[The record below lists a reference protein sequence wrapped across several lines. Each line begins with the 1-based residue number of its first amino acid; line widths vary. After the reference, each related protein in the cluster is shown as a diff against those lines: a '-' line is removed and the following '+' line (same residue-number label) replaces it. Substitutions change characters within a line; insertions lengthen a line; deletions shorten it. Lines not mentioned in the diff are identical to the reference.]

1 MIKNLTRRK
10 FLQRSAGAAVAMS
23 AAKSVFL
30 GDSRLEAAGY
40 LEVPPSDRVR
50 FGIIGIGMQGSDL
63 LRNSIQLPGVECVAA
78 CDLYD
83 GRHRLAKEIV
93 GAGVSTTRRYQELL
107 NNREIDCIVA
117 AVPDH

>member
-1 MIKNLTRRK
+1 MIKNLSRRK

-50 FGIIGIGMQGSDL
+50 FGIIGIGMQVPICSEIPFSCRESNAL
-63 LRNSIQLPGVECVAA
+63 LRVTFMTADIAWPRKSSVPASRQQDA
-78 CDLYD
+78 
-83 GRHRLAKEIV
+83 
-93 GAGVSTTRRYQELL
+93 TR
-107 NNREIDCIVA
+107 NF
-117 AVPDH
+117 